1 MLRCDA
7 KILPLTHTSMWE
19 ILNYAGK
26 TKNLTTPS
34 GVTFTQFSAASVVL
48 CAFSSECSSEH
59 RKIELQC
66 SSLCSVLCEY

>member
-7 KILPLTHTSMWE
+7 KILQSMWE

-26 TKNLTTPS
+26 TKILTSPS
-34 GVTFTQFSAASVVL
+34 GVTFTQFSAVSVVR

-59 RKIELQC
+59 SEIDL
-66 SSLCSVLCEY
+66 